1 MVRRRLNLPGD
12 RGRAAPLTLGVL
24 RGDKGLDESVGALGV
39 EGQGVA
45 QRGQLGAL
53 LHKGLL
59 QTVSSGVEV
68 LLQRAGTAKSIL
80 FQVRYPGCISINREG
95 REITHNGKV
104 TNASRGLRN

>member
-1 MVRRRLNLPGD
+1 M
-12 RGRAAPLTLGVL
+12 PLTLGVL

-53 LHKGLL
+53 LHEGLL

-80 FQVRYPGCISINREG
+80 FQVRSPGCISMNRGG
-95 REITHNGKV
+95 REIIHDGKV
-104 TNASRGLRN
+104 KNASRGLRN